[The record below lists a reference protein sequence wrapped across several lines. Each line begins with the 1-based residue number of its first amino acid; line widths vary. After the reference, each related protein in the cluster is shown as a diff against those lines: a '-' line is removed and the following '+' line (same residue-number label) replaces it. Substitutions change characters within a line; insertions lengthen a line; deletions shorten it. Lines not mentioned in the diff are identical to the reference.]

1 MPTNHAITS
10 IALSI
15 LAVLAGW
22 ALLSICAY
30 VFKKI
35 CQYRQITELRRQ
47 GKTVPTSRMHTEP
60 GVVLI
65 VGTRNGQFDNCIEF
79 WWIPTYC
86 SSSDVDVVE
95 KWIAGEAFAFEKQA
109 EIKHMFRANSIPT
122 QFVQFNEVSRHCD
135 I

>member
-10 IALSI
+10 ISVSL

-22 ALLSICAY
+22 ALLEICAY
-30 VFKKI
+30 TFKKF
-35 CQYRQITELRRQ
+35 CQYRQINELRRQ

-60 GVVLI
+60 GAVLF
-65 VGTRNGQFDNCIEF
+65 VGTRNGHNCIEF
-79 WWIPTYC
+79 WWIPTC
-86 SSSDVDVVE
+86 CPMSSIAVVE

-109 EIKHMFRANSIPT
+109 EIKHMVRANSIST
-122 QFVQFNEVSRHCD
+122 QFVQLDEVSRHYD